1 MRKILLVAVTLV
13 ALAIASCTPSETT
26 NTNNSNN
33 ANNVAAASP
42 SPTLTPARGVAPRR
56 DDKTWAMEVAQDGTA
71 EVELGRLA
79 AQKGQSP
86 DVKRFGQRM
95 VTDHSKAGAELKQI
109 AAKKSITL
117 PTEVKAEQK
126 EAHDRLAKLSGAEFD
141 REYMSLMAQD
151 HDKAVS
157 AFQEESTGGADAE
170 LKAFATKTLP
180 TLQEHQRLAHEIK
193 DKLK

>member
-1 MRKILLVAVTLV
+1 MRKILLVAVALV

-26 NTNNSNN
+26 NTNNS
-33 ANNVAAASP
+33 NNVAAASP

-109 AAKKSITL
+109 ATKKSITL
-117 PTEVKAEQK
+117 PTEVKAEHK
-126 EAHDRLAKLSGAEFD
+126 EARDRLAKLSGAEFD